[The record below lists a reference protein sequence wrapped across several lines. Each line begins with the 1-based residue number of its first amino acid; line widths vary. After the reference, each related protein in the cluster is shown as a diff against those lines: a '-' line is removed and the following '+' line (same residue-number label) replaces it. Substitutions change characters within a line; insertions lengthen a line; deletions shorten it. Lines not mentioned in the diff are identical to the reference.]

1 MNVDK
6 WSSVGSRLCFAVA
19 FLLFAVAVIK
29 WVLNRLGVAFGIGY
43 DAGRLTEFAAMFL
56 IPVMTVLLRQIRE
69 ELRKGKQP

>member
-6 WSSVGSRLCFAVA
+6 WSSMGSRICFAVA
-19 FLLFAVAVIK
+19 FILFAVAIVE
-29 WVLNRLGVAFGIGY
+29 WLLNRLGVAFRPGY

-69 ELRKGKQP
+69 ELRKGKQS